1 MDAVFVDGI
10 RLDNGYFGRVVSFFC
25 LCFILVLSFLALV
38 VFTMVLYFT
47 LHGTCI
53 YFQVVMVF
61 FLLFMVCGGKI
72 GYLCF
77 HDGGWLVGP

>member
-61 FLLFMVCGGKI
+61 FFTVYGLWWENWVLM
-72 GYLCF
+72 LS
-77 HDGGWLVGP
+77 